1 MSLSLTA
8 ETRSRRQTAYLNIT
22 RFSHLTVAGFAA
34 QWMFCATVLAYGAV
48 GWLLVFRLPG
58 ADQFN
63 TWRMVQLFVVAAVPA
78 MTVSAL
84 LALALFRFHH
94 LVTKVKP
101 ERPLSELFKVL
112 KTDVSDVRRYV
123 IGLPMFLAIFAFMCV
138 FGQLK
143 ANIPVVNPFS
153 WDETFMSL
161 DQWLHFGEHPWKL
174 LQPIVGHPIVTFFIS
189 KCYVVWLIV
198 TWMVWMWLA
207 FDTRLSHLRTRFF
220 ASFMLTWILGGSVLA
235 FMLSS
240 AGPVFYSNLGL
251 SPDPYAGLMSYLRS
265 VHAVYPVDALPMQ
278 DMLWGAY
285 IGENS
290 LVAGI
295 SAMPSMHNATALLF
309 VLAVWPVNRKLGIAF
324 ALYAFVIFI
333 GSIHL
338 GWHYAAD
345 TYLAYAVTLTCWW
358 LGGRFASWHDA
369 RPAYRKFQTMLE
381 VKSEPAA

>member
-8 ETRSRRQTAYLNIT
+8 ETRSRRQIVALNTA
-22 RFSHLTVAGFAA
+22 RFFNLMVAGFAA
-34 QWMFCATVLAYGAV
+34 QWVFCATVLAYALISWV
-48 GWLLVFRLPG
+48 LVFRLPG

-63 TWRMVQLFVVAAVPA
+63 IWKMVQMFVVAAVPA
-78 MTVSAL
+78 MTASAL
-84 LALALFRFHH
+84 LALTLFRLYH

-101 ERPLSELFKVL
+101 ERPLSELFKIL
-112 KTDVSDVRRYV
+112 KSDVSDTRRYV

-138 FGQLK
+138 FGHLK
-143 ANIPVVNPFS
+143 ANLPVVNPFT
-153 WDETFMSL
+153 WDEAFMEL
-161 DQWLHFGEHPWKL
+161 DRWMHFGQHPWQL
-174 LQPIVGHPIVTFFIS
+174 LQPVIGHPIITFIIS
-189 KCYVVWLIV
+189 KCYVVWLIL

-220 ASFMLTWILGGSVLA
+220 ASFMLTWMLGGGVLA

-251 SPDPYAGLMSYLRS
+251 SPDPYVGLMSYLRS
-265 VHAVYPVDALPMQ
+265 VHEVYTVDALPMQ
-278 DMLWGAY
+278 EMLWAAY
-285 IGENS
+285 TGENA

-338 GWHYAAD
+338 GWHYAVDA
-345 TYLAYAVTLTCWW
+345 YLAYAVTLICWW
-358 LGGRFASWHDA
+358 LGGRFASWHNA
-369 RPAYRKFQTMLE
+369 RPAYRRFQAMLDDNA
-381 VKSEPAA
+381 PTAG